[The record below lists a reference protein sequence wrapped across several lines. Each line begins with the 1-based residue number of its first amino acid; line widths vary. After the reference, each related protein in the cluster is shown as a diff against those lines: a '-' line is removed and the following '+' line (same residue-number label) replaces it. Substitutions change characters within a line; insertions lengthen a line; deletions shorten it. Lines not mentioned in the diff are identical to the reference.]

1 MLAKGFEKLSLHPSF
16 DPSSKGDEEKSEPPP
31 PERKAG
37 EDSKAGPVRV
47 QATRGGKGG
56 KTVTVITGLPSG
68 QLQPL
73 CKKLKAMCGAGGK
86 VRNDTLEIQGDHAA
100 KLVETLKG
108 MGFKDTKKSG
118 G

>member
-1 MLAKGFEKLSLHPSF
+1 MVGAFEKLSQHPSY
-16 DPSSKGDEEKSEPPP
+16 DPNAKAEDTAETKQPSKENNAVDRS
-31 PERKAG
+31 
-37 EDSKAGPVRV
+37 GPVRV

-68 QLQPL
+68 ELKPL
-73 CKKLKAMCGAGGK
+73 CKKLKAQCGAGGK
-86 VRNDTLEIQGDHAA
+86 VREDSLEIQGDHAA
-100 KLVETLKG
+100 KLVEILKE